1 MVQKRT
7 LTAAQKTDVV
17 VRQRCKCA
25 NKPTYNLLGNTNT
38 VVPGHLCPLWKK
50 DDGTFD
56 NGKWEIDHIK
66 PLYKGGKDVISNLH
80 ALCPSCHRA
89 KTHHDRLL
97 DAGLIDSTSARKS
110 KVHKK
115 QPSKSAQKKPRKV
128 EGKQKTKPLKIK
140 SFGHFIEVMK
150 QNCMELVP

>member
-25 NKPTYNLLGNTNT
+25 NKPTYNFLGNMNT
-38 VVPGHLCPLWKK
+38 VAPGHVCPLWKK

-89 KTHHDRLL
+89 KTHHDRLV
-97 DAGLIDSTSARKS
+97 DAGLVDSVRK
-110 KVHKK
+110 VNKK
-115 QPSKSAQKKPRKV
+115 QPRKCAQKKPRKL

-140 SFGHFIEVMK
+140 SVSHFIKVMK
-150 QNCMELVP
+150 QNFMELVP

>member
-25 NKPTYNLLGNTNT
+25 NKPSQNLFSSKNT
-38 VVPGHLCPLWKK
+38 VVPGHTCLLWKK

-89 KTHHDRLL
+89 KTHHDRLV
-97 DAGLIDSTSARKS
+97 DAGLIDKKNSKPVVKKTSKTTVNS
-110 KVHKK
+110 K
-115 QPSKSAQKKPRKV
+115 KKP
-128 EGKQKTKPLKIK
+128 LIIK
-140 SFGHFIEVMK
+140 NIKDFKDAWKDIAFAI
-150 QNCMELVP
+150 